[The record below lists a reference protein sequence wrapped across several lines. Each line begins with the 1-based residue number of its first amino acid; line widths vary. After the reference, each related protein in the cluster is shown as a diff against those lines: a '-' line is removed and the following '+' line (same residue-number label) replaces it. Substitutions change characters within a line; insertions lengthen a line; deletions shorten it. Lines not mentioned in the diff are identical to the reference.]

1 MSRSTSDSSD
11 SATAAGAAADAGA
24 VMHSRIGRHPRKR
37 GWIARPASLHRGTI
51 TQLTNRPVLAPRD
64 ADVVDHLDMLCRV
77 ALSGADTGGAF
88 TLVEERARRGACT
101 PRHVHAREAETFV
114 VLGGALEGW
123 CDGTATLVE
132 AGSMI
137 YLPVGL
143 EHAFRIVSETAHFYT
158 LITPAGFESFFAA
171 TGRRAGVAFDG
182 APSRGGA
189 TRGRVPAAAGS
200 RPAGRHRH
208 RPTAVHPLTASPDP
222 RGSQSSQSSTRSAV
236 EEGQKRITNW
246 LCPC

>member
-1 MSRSTSDSSD
+1 M
-11 SATAAGAAADAGA
+11 
-24 VMHSRIGRHPRKR
+24 
-37 GWIARPASLHRGTI
+37 
-51 TQLTNRPVLAPRD
+51 TQLTTRPVLAPRD

-88 TLVEERARRGACT
+88 SLVEERARRGACT
-101 PRHVHAREAETFV
+101 PRHVHTREAETFV

-158 LITPAGFESFFAA
+158 LITPSGFESFFAA
-171 TGRRAGVAFDG
+171 TGRRAGVAFEG
-182 APSRGGA
+182 ELPIPGP
-189 TRGRVPAAAGS
+189 VPPDAVAGLQQ
-200 RPAGRHRH
+200 
-208 RPTAVHPLTASPDP
+208 VLDPLGVTVTGPP
-222 RGSQSSQSSTRSAV
+222 PFTH
-236 EEGQKRITNW
+236 
-246 LCPC
+246 